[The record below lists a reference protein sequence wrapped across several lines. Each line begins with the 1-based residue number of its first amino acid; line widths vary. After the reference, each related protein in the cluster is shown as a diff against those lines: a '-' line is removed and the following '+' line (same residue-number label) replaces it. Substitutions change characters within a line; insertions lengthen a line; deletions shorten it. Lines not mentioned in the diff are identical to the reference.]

1 MKELSSLVNNKWL
14 IETIGW
20 IAAAEIVLAYALVSS
35 NKVSSTSLFYQLLN
49 FTGGIL
55 FVIYTIIN
63 KAYAS
68 AFVNVVW
75 VLIAIISLITMYF
88 KNKNR

>member
-1 MKELSSLVNNKWL
+1 MSVLLSLVSNSLL
-14 IETIGW
+14 IEVIGW
-20 IAAAEIVLAYALVSS
+20 VAAAEIVLAYALVSS
-35 NKVSSTSLFYQLLN
+35 KKIDSGSVFYQLLN

-55 FVIYTIIN
+55 FVIYTVIN

-75 VLIAIISLITMYF
+75 VIIAIISLISIFLKY
-88 KNKNR
+88 KK